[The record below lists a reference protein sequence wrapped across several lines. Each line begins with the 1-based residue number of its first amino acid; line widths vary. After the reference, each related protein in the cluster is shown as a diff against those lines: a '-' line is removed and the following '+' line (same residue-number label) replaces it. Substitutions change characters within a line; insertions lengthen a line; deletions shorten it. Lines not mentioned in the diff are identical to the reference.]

1 MHMASRRSFIRVFG
15 AAAAIAVLTAGS
27 RDAYATPLPLA
38 IKGYDPVAYFT
49 MGAAVRGLPEIE
61 FEWDEQRYRFMS
73 VEHRDRFKTDPARYA
88 PRFANLCAMA
98 LTKGIAL
105 EADPH
110 YWLVSDGTLYLFA
123 AEFGPKLFQQ
133 DASGNSTKADNNRA
147 LLKR

>member
-1 MHMASRRSFIRVFG
+1 MVSRRSFIRVFG
-15 AAAAIAVLTAGS
+15 ASGAIAVLTAGS
-27 RDAYATPLPLA
+27 RSAYPTPLPLA

-49 MGAAVRGLPEIE
+49 IGAPTLGLPEIE
-61 FEWDEQRYRFMS
+61 FEWDEQRYRFVS
-73 VEHRDRFKTDPARYA
+73 AEHRDQFKSNPARYA

-98 LTKGIAL
+98 LTKGIVL
-105 EADPH
+105 DADPQ

-133 DASGNSTKADNNRA
+133 DISGNSAKADNNRA